1 MERDIIHFSI
11 PSFPIA
17 LARVTDSSLR
27 ERPVAIAPG
36 HSERALLQHVST
48 EARSDG
54 VFEGMPVYRAV
65 RLCPSLTLLMP
76 NPGLVSGGTRKLI
89 SLSKHYTPLWE
100 PASAGRIF
108 LDMTGCSRLYG
119 PGRDIAMRLEREVED
134 SMRLKGSAGVA
145 GNKLVS
151 KIASGCLDK
160 PGICDV
166 LRGSEAQ
173 FISPMLI
180 SVLPGVG
187 RTRENVLLSD
197 LNIHRVGQVADLS
210 VSHLKLLF
218 GPFAPLLHQRAAG
231 IDPTPVKPPELSL
244 TISEESYMA
253 QEDNDD
259 SILLAELYRLI
270 QRCGFRLRSMGK
282 AVAVIRLTV
291 HFADG
296 ISARRTHSF
305 RAPENQDPALT
316 KASEKLLESICS
328 RRVRVRGMRL
338 DCRKLYRYGGQT
350 DLFAPKFSGSFTV
363 SSLQFALDSVRTK
376 YGANAVCR
384 ADTIES

>member
-36 HSERALLQHVST
+36 HSERALLQYVST

-89 SLSKHYTPLWE
+89 SMTKHFTPLWE

-119 PGRDIAMRLEREVED
+119 PGRDIAMRLEREIED
-134 SMRLKGSAGVA
+134 SMKLKGSAGVA

-151 KIASGCLDK
+151 KIASGCLER

-173 FISPMLI
+173 FISPMCI
-180 SVLPGVG
+180 SVLPGIG
-187 RTRENVLLSD
+187 KTRENILLSD
-197 LNIHRVGQVADLS
+197 LNIHRVGQVADLK
-210 VSHLKLLF
+210 VSQLKLLF

-231 IDPTPVKPPELSL
+231 IDPSPVKPPELSM
-244 TISEESYMA
+244 TVSEESYMA

-259 SILLAELYRLI
+259 SLLLAEMCRLVG
-270 QRCGFRLRSMGK
+270 RCGFRLRTMGK
-282 AVAVIRLTV
+282 AAAVIRLTV

-296 ISARRTHSF
+296 ISARRAHSF
-305 RAPENQDPALT
+305 RAPENMDPSLA
-316 KASEKLLESICS
+316 KASEKLLEAICS

-338 DCRKLYRYGGQT
+338 DCRKLYRHGGQA
-350 DLFAPKFSGSFTV
+350 DLFAPRDSSSCPV

-376 YGANAVCR
+376 YGADAVRR
-384 ADTIES
+384 ADTIEN